1 MHRTQALDNYYLL
14 KTASRRR
21 DCAYGN
27 YLLVKEG
34 KLMPMLQRGVSTV
47 KSGVTNVANKATMH
61 MGKYRVAPGGPVLGK
76 SFDAG
81 LGGGT
86 PAELLKRNR
95 ATAANQLMTNPHVR
109 QQAVS
114 DATTQGIHL
123 LTQAQVGG
131 GNWALARQFGQ
142 QMLF

>member
-21 DCAYGN
+21 DYAYGN

-34 KLMPMLQRGVSTV
+34 KLMPMLQRGVNTV
-47 KSGVTNVANKATMH
+47 KSGVTNMANKATMH
-61 MGKYRVAPGGPVLGK
+61 MGNYRVAPGGPALGNLYQ
-76 SFDAG
+76 AG
-81 LGGGT
+81 LG
-86 PAELLKRNR
+86 RNR
-95 ATAANQLMTNPHVR
+95 SLVANQLMTNPHVR
-109 QQAVS
+109 KQAVS
-114 DATTQGIHL
+114 DATTQGMHL

-131 GNWALARQFGQ
+131 GNWEIARQLGQ